1 MKSLIISSNSSGGG
15 KTTVTLALMK
25 ALMKRGHEVQG
36 YKVGPD
42 YIDTAFHE
50 KVTGRASRNLDLFLM
65 EEAGVKESY
74 RRGQGDLGI
83 IEGVMGI
90 YDGKGID
97 TRYSTAHL
105 SKVLGL
111 PVVLVLSPKA
121 QAATLCAEL
130 QGLRNFE
137 NINISGV
144 ILNNIGEGYY
154 RLLKASIEENCR
166 GIKVFGYLPSEENIS
181 LKSRH
186 LGLVQSSEVEDLDKK
201 IERASALI
209 EEYVDIEALVQVAEE
224 AKIEVEEESK
234 YHLKDKGYKI
244 AVAKDEAFSFYYKE
258 NLELLSEV
266 GKITYFS
273 PLRDEK
279 LPKADFIYFGG
290 GYPEVFK
297 EKLSSNKSML
307 KSIRDSLEAGVRC
320 YAECGGLMYLTEGI
334 EGLPM
339 VGFFNGASQMTKR
352 LNNFGYAAI
361 EVKEEN
367 NLLPIGLKIN
377 CHEFHKSLVN
387 LKEKPIYRVSK
398 ESFDGTIK
406 EWSCGYVRKNTIAAY
421 GHVHFFSN
429 LDFLKDLL
437 NY

>member
-83 IEGVMGI
+83 IEGVMGL

-154 RLLKASIEENCR
+154 RLLMASIEENCR

-209 EEYVDIEALVQVAEE
+209 EEYVDIEALVEVAEE

-398 ESFDGTIK
+398 ESLDGTIK